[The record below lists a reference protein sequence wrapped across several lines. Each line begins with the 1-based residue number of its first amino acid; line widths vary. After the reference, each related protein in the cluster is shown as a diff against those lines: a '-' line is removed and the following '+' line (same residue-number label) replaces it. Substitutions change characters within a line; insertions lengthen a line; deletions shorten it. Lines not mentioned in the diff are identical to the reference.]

1 MQNKHFQQNWT
12 KKNPTLLGVCIPF
25 FRLRDKS
32 LHLHECSPFLARYFH
47 YFYKENTMLLFDVD
61 MHILIHKLLES
72 FLFVIGKSN
81 IIFYCLH
88 S

>member
-1 MQNKHFQQNWT
+1 
-12 KKNPTLLGVCIPF
+12 
-25 FRLRDKS
+25 
-32 LHLHECSPFLARYFH
+32 
-47 YFYKENTMLLFDVD
+47 MLLFDVD